1 MNIPHARLS
10 LWTRG
15 FLVTGTL
22 GIVAV
27 LGLARLLTPNPEGFG
42 THTQLGMLPCGF
54 FQSTGHP
61 CPSCGMTTAFAWM
74 TRGQVSLA
82 CRANPAGSLLALA
95 CVALIPWLVAS
106 ALTGRPCW
114 GARSIDGPLIVF
126 VVTAVGVSLAVW
138 AVRLVLGR
146 AFG

>member
-1 MNIPHARLS
+1 MTISRARLS

-15 FLVTGTL
+15 FLALGAL
-22 GIVAV
+22 GIVTV
-27 LGLARLLTPNPEGFG
+27 LGLACMLTPNPQGFG
-42 THTQLGMLPCGF
+42 THTQLGLLPCGF
-54 FQSTGHP
+54 FQATGYP

-74 TRGQVSLA
+74 MRGQVGLA
-82 CRANPAGSLLALA
+82 CRANPAGSLLVIA
-95 CVALIPWLVAS
+95 CIVLIPWLLAVAW
-106 ALTGRPCW
+106 TGRPCW
-114 GARSIDGPLIVF
+114 GARSVDGPLIVF